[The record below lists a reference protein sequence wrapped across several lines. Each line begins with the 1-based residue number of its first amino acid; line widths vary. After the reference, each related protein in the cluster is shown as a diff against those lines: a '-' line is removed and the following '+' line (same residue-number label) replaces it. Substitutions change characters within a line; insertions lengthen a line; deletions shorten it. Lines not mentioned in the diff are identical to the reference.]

1 MGKKNDRNNRLPVH
15 DLSAGMNTELG
26 NHLLPDIP
34 LGAVYVPPE
43 YEPHALP
50 VAELHVDPRY
60 QRGLDRKRVA
70 LIVANFNPQ
79 LMKPIDVNMRQDGSL
94 WICDGQHRREVVR
107 ELLGPDA
114 LVDCHVYFGL
124 SLAQEA
130 LLFNQ
135 QQARVDPNPTASFKS
150 GWLSGQEPYVEIA
163 ATVKRAGFSVAE
175 GNIRDIKAPGALL
188 AIHKRYQDKTTLAT
202 VLDVY
207 ARAFGFDHPPK
218 SPWLLGLAQFVN
230 WYEGEFN
237 AAQLVKTLQ
246 KKGRDWAVDEVEK
259 MVVGSRMKRAD
270 AIVHLLILAHNFGQ
284 PPAKRIVSYETA
296 LARASERTIEKT
308 TAALISARK
317 EHAAR
322 QRAAK
327 GQVHAGY

>member
-1 MGKKNDRNNRLPVH
+1 
-15 DLSAGMNTELG
+15 
-26 NHLLPDIP
+26 
-34 LGAVYVPPE
+34 
-43 YEPHALP
+43 
-50 VAELHVDPRY
+50 
-60 QRGLDRKRVA
+60 
-70 LIVANFNPQ
+70 
-79 LMKPIDVNMRQDGSL
+79 
-94 WICDGQHRREVVR
+94 
-107 ELLGPDA
+107 
-114 LVDCHVYFGL
+114 
-124 SLAQEA
+124 
-130 LLFNQ
+130 
-135 QQARVDPNPTASFKS
+135 
-150 GWLSGQEPYVEIA
+150 
-163 ATVKRAGFSVAE
+163 
-175 GNIRDIKAPGALL
+175 
-188 AIHKRYQDKTTLAT
+188 
-202 VLDVY
+202 
-207 ARAFGFDHPPK
+207 
-218 SPWLLGLAQFVN
+218 LAQFVN